1 VIQGAKPPPATI
13 TDTIGIAMSIAQEI
27 LFLLEKPWFP
37 KDPEKGNPSPSLD
50 AERDAL
56 KL

>member
-1 VIQGAKPPPATI
+1 
-13 TDTIGIAMSIAQEI
+13 MSIAQEI
-27 LFLLEKPWFP
+27 LFLLEKPRFP
-37 KDPEKGNPSPSLD
+37 KDPEKVNPSPSLD